1 MQRSSGLGRQV
12 VDASVREKL
21 LVFAEVLI
29 TVGTP
34 SVVATNDIVVEK
46 VQRLAKNE
54 LLLLFYFLQ
63 GFYFGFPRDFV
74 FLPAMTVAFLLL
86 L

>member
-1 MQRSSGLGRQV
+1 MQRSSGLGRQI

-21 LVFAEVLI
+21 LVFAEALV

-34 SVVATNDIVVEK
+34 SFVATNDIVVEK

-54 LLLLFYFLQ
+54 LLLLFYFLL

-74 FLPAMTVAFLLL
+74 FLPPMTVAFLLL